1 MTHKNSTTNQ
11 KTAQTNPKDKNK
23 FHNFPF
29 ISAIISLI
37 MGIIVIIGWFL
48 NNNYLKSI
56 LPGYASM
63 KVNTALLFIISG
75 LSLLFY
81 CLGKRVVKGK
91 TALFYCSQASAYIVI
106 IVSAMEISQYLFG
119 WNLHIDQIFIKD
131 IQTYHTLVPPGR
143 MALITALN
151 FFLTGISLVVLWN
164 GGTFKSIISQS
175 AAIILM
181 LFSSIALVGFIYNT
195 QSMYNFLP
203 YSAIALHTTFLFII
217 LSLGILYV
225 YPDRAFMKIITG
237 KYFGSMMMRNLLP
250 YVIGI
255 PVILGWLNLM
265 GLKTG
270 HFSLEFGLSLMV
282 ILFIVISIIVLWWN
296 AHSLNILELERKTE
310 KESFKRAEE
319 EADLYNNAPCGYHS
333 LDADGMILQIN
344 NTELQWL
351 GYTRDEVV
359 NKISINQL
367 LSYKGNNI
375 FKNNFQ
381 KFKQCGYLKDLEL
394 EMIRKDGTTFP
405 ILLNASAVFDPEGK
419 YVKSRSTI
427 FDLTEQ
433 KRFQQSIL
441 EANERFS
448 KVFFA
453 SPLAMAVTSLTE
465 FIFSDVNERFLNLFE
480 YKRNEMIGQTAKELE
495 LFNDQNELL
504 NLKSQQLDKS
514 ILRNYEI
521 QMKTKSGKIL
531 DTLLSSAIVEIDGVF
546 YQVLMIFDITQRK
559 KSEEELN
566 KYRLHLEQLIEERTV
581 ELTNQARQ
589 YKILFDGNPL
599 PTWIYDSETLKF
611 LAVNETALNHYQ
623 YSKEEFLNMN
633 IMEIRPREDV
643 QKILEAVPVL
653 KKGKHIGISRHTK
666 KDGTII
672 DVEINSYAL
681 EFEGKQAVLIMIN
694 DITERK
700 RAEDA
705 IRDAERRFRTT
716 MDCLLE
722 GCQII
727 DYNFRYLYCNDV
739 VAEQGH
745 STVKELTGKTMMEK
759 YPGIEST
766 AIFTEIKRCLEERK
780 PNQLENEFVYPD
792 GTSALFYLS
801 LEPVPEGVFILSEDI
816 TNEKQMNE
824 ELKKYREHLEELVE
838 ERTVQLEEANKE
850 LEAFSYSV
858 SHDLRAPLRHITG
871 FIQILQ
877 KEIEADLSENNKK
890 YFEYITSSADKMG
903 VLIDDLLSF
912 SRMGRVGME
921 KRKVNLEF
929 IITDVLNEL
938 STETKNRV
946 INWNI
951 SRLPL
956 VNGDPSM
963 LKQVMFN
970 LISNAVKFT
979 KNKDNASIEIGT
991 SINDKEQVFYVK
1003 DNGAG
1008 FDMKYVD
1015 KLFGVF
1021 QRLHNSNEFEGTG
1034 IGLANIKRIITRH
1047 GGRVWAEGTVD
1058 KGATIYFTIPVLK
1071 EI

>member
-1 MTHKNSTTNQ
+1 MTHDNSTTNR
-11 KTAQTNPKDKNK
+11 KTTPTNQKDKKLFRNY
-23 FHNFPF
+23 PF
-29 ISAIISLI
+29 ISAIISILI
-37 MGIIVIIGWFL
+37 GSIVMTGWFL

-63 KVNTALLFIISG
+63 KVNTALLFIIAG

-81 CLGKRVVKGK
+81 CLDKRDVKGK
-91 TALFYCSQASAYIVI
+91 TVLFYCSQASAYIVI
-106 IVSAMEISQYLFG
+106 IVSVMEISQYLFG
-119 WNLHIDQIFIKD
+119 WNLHIDQIFIND
-131 IQTYHTLVPPGR
+131 IQTYHTLVPSGR

-151 FFLTGISLVVLWN
+151 FFLMGISLAVLWD
-164 GGTFKSIISQS
+164 GGTFRSILSQS
-175 AAIILM
+175 AVILLM
-181 LFSSIALVGFIYNT
+181 LFSSIALAGFIYNA
-195 QSMYNFLP
+195 QAMYNFLP
-203 YSAIALHTTFLFII
+203 YSAIALHTTLLFII
-217 LSLGILYV
+217 LSLGILSV

-237 KYFGSMMMRNLLP
+237 KYFGSMMMRKLLP
-250 YVIGI
+250 YIIAI
-255 PVILGWLNLM
+255 PIILGWLNLK
-265 GLKTG
+265 GQQTG
-270 HFSLEFGLSLMV
+270 MFSMEFGQSLMV
-282 ILFIVISIIVLWWN
+282 ILFIVISIIVLWLN
-296 AHSLNILELERKTE
+296 AHSLNKIERERQVE
-310 KESFKRAEE
+310 KKLLKRAEE
-319 EADLYNNAPCGYHS
+319 EVDLYNNAPCGYHS
-333 LDADGMILQIN
+333 LDANGLVLQIN

-351 GYTRDEVV
+351 GYAREEVV
-359 NKISINQL
+359 NKKTIKEL
-367 LSYKGNNI
+367 LSPKGNII
-375 FKNNFQ
+375 FAKNFNE
-381 KFKQCGYLKDLEL
+381 FKHNGYLKDIEL

-405 ILLNASAVFDPEGK
+405 ILLNASAVFDTDGN
-419 YVKSRSTI
+419 YAKSRSTL

-453 SPLAMAVTSLTE
+453 SPVAMAVTSLTG
-465 FIFSDVNERFLNLFE
+465 FIFSDVNEIFLNLFE
-480 YKRNEMIGQTAKELE
+480 YKKNEVLGQTAKRLK
-495 LFNDQNELL
+495 LFNNSDELL
-504 NLKSQQLDKS
+504 KLKSHQLDNS

-521 QMKTKSGKIL
+521 QMQTKSGKIL
-531 DTLLSSAIVEIDGVF
+531 DTIFSSAIVEIDGVF
-546 YQVLMIFDITQRK
+546 YQILMIYDNTDHK
-559 KSEEELN
+559 KSEEELD
-566 KYRLHLEQLIEERTV
+566 KYRHHLEQLVEERTK
-581 ELTNQARQ
+581 ELGHQAKQ
-589 YKILFDGNPL
+589 YKVLFDGNPL
-599 PTWIYDSETLKF
+599 PTWIYDSESLKF
-611 LAVNETALNHYQ
+611 LAVNETAIDHYQ
-623 YSKEEFLNMN
+623 YSKEEFLNMD
-633 IMEIRPREDV
+633 ITEVRPREDV
-643 QKILEAVPVL
+643 QKILEVVPEL
-653 KKGKHIGISRHTK
+653 KKGKHIGISRHKK

-700 RAEDA
+700 HAEDA

-716 MDCLLE
+716 LDSLLE

-727 DYNFRYLYCNDV
+727 DFNFRYLYCNNV

-745 STVKELTGKTMMEK
+745 SKVEELIGRTMMEK

-766 AIFTEIKRCLEERK
+766 NLFSEIKRCLEERK
-780 PNQLENEFVYPD
+780 PNQLENEFLYPD
-792 GTSALFYLS
+792 GTSELFYLS
-801 LEPVPEGVFILSEDI
+801 LEPVPEGVFILSKDI
-816 TNEKQMNE
+816 TKEKQMNE
-824 ELKKYREHLEELVE
+824 ELKNYREHLEDLVK
-838 ERTVQLEEANKE
+838 ERTAQLEVANKE

-877 KEIEADLSENNKK
+877 KEIEADLSENNKR
-890 YFEYITSSADKMG
+890 YFGYITSSADKMG

-938 STETKNRV
+938 SIETKGRV
-946 INWNI
+946 IDWKI
-951 SRLPL
+951 SSLPIIH
-956 VNGDPSM
+956 GDPSM
-963 LKQVMFN
+963 LKQVILN
-970 LISNAVKFT
+970 LISNALKFT
-979 KNKDNASIEIGT
+979 KNKDNAVIELGASIT
-991 SINDKEQVFYVK
+991 DKEHVFYVK

-1047 GGRVWAEGTVD
+1047 GGRVWAEGAVD
-1058 KGATIYFTIPVLK
+1058 EGATFYFTIPITK